1 MGVNDVIAKLEQALA
16 ELVTLKITTKVDAKV
31 LQTTIDLVQGD
42 ITMAI
47 DPWFNDPAQ
56 KALLDLH
63 MAREKQGADIIKQNI
78 AALSRLTKLLPELK
92 KALA

>member
-42 ITMAI
+42 ITMTI
-47 DPWFNDPAQ
+47 DPWFNEPGQ

-63 MAREKQGADIIKQNI
+63 MARERQGADIIKQNI